1 MSGRLT
7 GVYQL
12 PDGGF
17 PPRDSKLWVR
27 VPVDRNQGGV
37 TVYAAPTMVPINPPT
52 HPTAPGFYDSGDL
65 PEGPYQVQKAIFG
78 AKDYRSKWYS
88 VVLTEGS
95 HTVQELIED
104 YDPDLYTPPVVS
116 EVAVLRDETRSAR
129 DEAAQ
134 ILEDVEAGAVPDAA
148 VASKIT
154 ASDTATRAAVD
165 ARVAAGTADLL
176 DQQTA
181 DATYAPVSVV
191 AEVAEKL
198 DQAAVDQRVAAGTTG
213 LLDQATA
220 DATYAPQLGKTFYVD
235 QHGLVGDWTGGD
247 ANTGTGTNDTAA
259 LISLIADAPDGST
272 LIFDAAKIYRL
283 NPLTITGKSLILDFN
298 GAGIVTKTMDAGNL
312 AVAQPFISWTSG
324 LGVELNLASA
334 GFARGA
340 TEVITNPFSAANGLA
355 AGDLV
360 IIRDEAPIAKWD
372 TGTNVSWVGHGEV
385 NIVRSV
391 APSTGTVRLQVPL
404 SHTLASNGGISPKIR
419 KITSPARPII
429 RNIGKISDTNPG
441 GAYTGEVEEA
451 GGHLFY
457 FFGCVDPRVENVYV
471 DGWQNHIVNF
481 NKCLRPRTDHIEGVN
496 PFQVGSGHGYIGRM
510 LHCVDGEFRRHV
522 AYGTRHVANYVGA
535 ARCGSRDCVSYRPTG
550 VSYQTHGLDSR
561 DVYSID
567 DTVVGGD
574 ASGWS
579 HGNPQYGADV
589 GLRIERPR
597 FYGTQRGIL
606 ARSGSKG
613 MRVVDPEIHS
623 TLTGIEISAL
633 ADDVIVDL
641 TKATIEI
648 FGTDPTAYAVQAADV
663 DGAGTYKPGSVLVLG
678 PGTLTGPRALVSLD
692 VTGAAELGGLRY
704 GAGQAKVWDGSG
716 WRPAAT
722 QASTAAANADLGTV
736 LSDAGMRT
744 AGTAYPITTSGA
756 VALTGGF
763 RTGFNTRTANTSIV
777 TTNAPTNM
785 CNASAGA
792 ITMTLPSTSTGG
804 HRFLFK
810 KIDSSA
816 NTVTIAASSGGSID
830 GAASVVL
837 DAQYKWVEVISST
850 TSAVW
855 YIGGRG

>member
-1 MSGRLT
+1 MADITYMTVTGLWTHIVDDGIVDGDPNPDTVHPTGKVVFAPKPSNTGFVTAGAAGESESVTLAEVPALVAAGVLTDLQGNEGVRLAAT
-7 GVYQL
+7 IGGNPVRWVAQPTLMWGKKTL
-12 PDGGF
+12 P
-17 PPRDSKLWVR
+17 SKA
-27 VPVDRNQGGV
+27 V
-37 TVYAAPTMVPINPPT
+37 TFDPPT
-52 HPTAPGFYDSGDL
+52 VGTTLHLNDL
-65 PEGPYQVQKAIFG
+65 FDDIGPQSPLVTTEVKA
-78 AKDYRSKWYS
+78 YRD
-88 VVLTEGS
+88 
-95 HTVQELIED
+95 QAI
-104 YDPDLYTPPVVS
+104 
-116 EVAVLRDETRSAR
+116 AAR
-129 DEAAQ
+129 DEAQQ
-134 ILEDVEAGAVPDAA
+134 ILDDVAVGVVPDAG
-148 VASKIT
+148 VAARIT
-154 ASDTATRAAVD
+154 DPDSATRTALDAA
-165 ARVAAGTADLL
+165 
-176 DQQTA
+176 
-181 DATYAPVSVV
+181 
-191 AEVAEKL
+191 
-198 DQAAVDQRVAAGTTG
+198 
-213 LLDQATA
+213 
-220 DATYAPQLGKTFYVD
+220 YAPQMGKTFYVG

-247 ANTGTGTNDTAA
+247 ANAGTGTNDTAA
-259 LISLIADAPDGST
+259 LNALIAAVPDGST
-272 LIFDAAKIYRL
+272 LIFDAAKTYRL

-298 GAGIVTKTMDAGNL
+298 GAGIVTKTMDAGSL
-312 AVAQPFISWTSG
+312 GVAQPFIAWASE
-324 LGVELNLASA
+324 LGAELNLASA

-372 TGTNVSWVGHGEV
+372 SGTNVSWVGHGEV

-404 SHTLASNGGISPKIR
+404 SHALASNGGISPKIR
-419 KITSPARPII
+419 KITAPSRPVI

-510 LHCVDGEFRRHV
+510 LHCVDGEFRRHI

-535 ARCGSRDCVSYRPTG
+535 ARCGSRECVSYRPTG

-579 HGNPQYGADV
+579 HGNPQYGTDV
-589 GLRIERPR
+589 GYRIERPR

-613 MRVVDPEIHS
+613 MRVIDPEIHS

-648 FGTDPTAYAVQAADV
+648 FGADGAAYAVLAADV
-663 DGAGTYKPGSVLVLG
+663 DGAGAYKPGSVLVLG
-678 PGTLTGPRALVSLD
+678 PGTLTGPRALISLD
-692 VTGAAELGGLRY
+692 VTGAAEVGGVRY

-722 QASTAAANADLGTV
+722 QASVAAATADLGTV

-744 AGTAYPITTSGA
+744 AGTGYPITTSGA

-785 CNASAGA
+785 CNASGGA

-810 KIDSSA
+810 KIDSSV
-816 NTVTIAASSGGSID
+816 NTVTVAAPPGGTID
-830 GAASVVL
+830 GAASIVL

-855 YIGGRG
+855 YIVGRG